1 MFSLKDHASGT
12 VRVSHDTI
20 ADFETGGA
28 QRVGRDGDLML
39 GTDPCGASATVLY
52 LSHECKGT
60 APWSLTQ
67 AAQGTAYRRVGDER
81 TRRSVF
87 PGDGGIGS

>member
-60 APWSLTQ
+60 ARWSITQ
-67 AAQGTAYRRVGDER
+67 ADPGATFAGLE
-81 TRRSVF
+81 TRRMRRSALF
-87 PGDGGIGS
+87 AL